1 MRNNHPVTNHEV
13 EMRDDATLV
22 STTDLKGIITEVN
35 PEFVAISGFSEQEL
49 IGKNHNIVRHPD
61 MPEAAFKDLWDTV
74 KSDHPWV
81 VYRDKI
87 FLMEP
92 SYVNNHPDTNH
103 TAAQITEEMVQ
114 VNTSAEEVN
123 IRANA
128 IAEIDAA
135 STEQTTGIE
144 QVNQAT
150 AQLDSNTQQNTAM
163 VEESAAASQ
172 RLNDQASDLRQQ
184 ISVFHFDDRSEGESL
199 ESNDKK
205 VRKQERKRIKKVAR
219 KQVRAIV
226 EAQPGSSSGAG
237 QEQNRDDV
245 WEQF

>member
-184 ISVFHFDDRSEGESL
+184 ISVFHFDDRSAGEPLKSD
-199 ESNDKK
+199 DKR
-205 VRKQERKRIKKVAR
+205 VR

-226 EAQPGSSSGAG
+226 EAQSGSSSGAG

-245 WEQF
+245 WGTILGSVLRFF